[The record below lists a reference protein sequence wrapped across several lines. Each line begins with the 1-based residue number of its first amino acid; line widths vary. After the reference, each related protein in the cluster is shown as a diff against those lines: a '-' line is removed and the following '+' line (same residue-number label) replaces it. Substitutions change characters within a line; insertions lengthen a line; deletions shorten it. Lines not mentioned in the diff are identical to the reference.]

1 MDYVKDVIK
10 NIDKMK
16 IDIFPV
22 GKVRSRANDRQE
34 IEIYEEFSEALEG
47 IEKFKYLWI
56 IFWLHK
62 ISPQDR
68 KVLQVHPQGN
78 ISIPKRGVFSTR
90 SPVRP
95 NPIGLTKVEFL
106 KREKNIIFVRGLD
119 ALEGSPILDI
129 KSSND

>member
-1 MDYVKDVIK
+1 
-10 NIDKMK
+10 MK

-22 GKVRSRANDRQE
+22 GKVRNTANDRQE

-56 IFWLHK
+56 IFWFHK

-68 KVLQVHPQGN
+68 KVLQVHPRGN

-95 NPIGLTKVEFL
+95 NPIGLTRVEFL